1 MPPEGASHHYF
12 DPPDERF
19 HVRSRKEDLTED
31 AQARS
36 TTIYPPTPITKYELR
51 IFDSKSKALRSKLS
65 PVKLKLYG
73 S

>member
-36 TTIYPPTPITKYELR
+36 TTIYPPTPIPWQNMNLEYLTRNPK
-51 IFDSKSKALRSKLS
+51 
-65 PVKLKLYG
+65 P
-73 S
+73 